1 MKEPVWIDE
10 RDALAL
16 HDRLLALHGGAV
28 GLRDDGLLKSAL
40 ARPQQHFADA
50 ESADIVDMAAAYT
63 WGIVRNHP
71 FVDGNKRTGFVVGVL
86 FLELNGYRFN
96 ASEEDAAQ
104 MVLELA
110 SGNLDEAGYIAFLRA
125 HASLE
130 KMKQHFRAQQR
141 ESLVEGRIARDDA
154 MGAWLR
160 WRRRVSSAAAIPP
173 RRSCPKARFN
183 SMRFIFWLLGFGVD
197 EIAVNAC
204 FSASIRAGR
213 R

>member
-16 HDRLLALHGGAV
+16 HDRLLGLHGGAV

-50 ESADIVDMAAAYT
+50 KSPDIVDMAAAYT

-125 HASLE
+125 HASLG
-130 KMKQHFRAQQR
+130 KK
-141 ESLVEGRIARDDA
+141 
-154 MGAWLR
+154 
-160 WRRRVSSAAAIPP
+160 
-173 RRSCPKARFN
+173 
-183 SMRFIFWLLGFGVD
+183 
-197 EIAVNAC
+197 
-204 FSASIRAGR
+204 
-213 R
+213 

>member
-16 HDRLLALHGGAV
+16 HDRLLALHGGAA

-40 ARPQQHFADA
+40 ARPQQHSAYA
-50 ESADIVDMAAAYT
+50 ESPDIVDMAAAYT

-125 HASLE
+125 HA
-130 KMKQHFRAQQR
+130 F
-141 ESLVEGRIARDDA
+141 AR
-154 MGAWLR
+154 
-160 WRRRVSSAAAIPP
+160 
-173 RRSCPKARFN
+173 KK
-183 SMRFIFWLLGFGVD
+183 
-197 EIAVNAC
+197 
-204 FSASIRAGR
+204 
-213 R
+213 